1 MQIQPMHDKQ
11 IFTEE
16 QIAQDAGARTPLD
29 QGADVDSG
37 LPAVCPGGLAATL
50 ARRLEMA

>member
-1 MQIQPMHDKQ
+1 MQVQPMHDKQ
-11 IFTEE
+11 LSTEAL
-16 QIAQDAGARTPLD
+16 IALDTGARTPLD

-50 ARRLEMA
+50 ARRLKMA